1 MTHPQPGSLTRRQ
14 AISGGLASV
23 AVGLASGGSGFG
35 MNTESLMPI
44 PPPLNTVGETIVG
57 SLSGKEIFIPNVGAP
72 PIPSIVLPGIV
83 CNGLKASAF
92 EGVDLSTGYP
102 DACSFKRRFGLLIP
116 ATNTAMEYDLWSIVF
131 NNQGEAALDGVG
143 LHTTTVITP
152 KPDVGTAEGREN
164 FKRQFLGGVKTST
177 TNALLAAP
185 QYLILGLSL
194 EHILSGLPAIHDEME
209 DIRSYS
215 NLSWAFW
222 EDAAKAALKCYGAKR
237 IGLLT
242 PWEKLGN
249 ASAVKMF
256 EDMGVE
262 VVATAGFSCGNI
274 QHIAHIPDWAKEK
287 AVLELLATKE
297 NKLDAIVQCGTNMSM
312 MKVTEKL
319 EPRIGIPILAINPT
333 IFWYAL
339 RENGFKSPLV
349 KSGRL
354 LREF

>member
-1 MTHPQPGSLTRRQ
+1 MDTGST
-14 AISGGLASV
+14 IGG
-23 AVGLASGGSGFG
+23 
-35 MNTESLMPI
+35 I
-44 PPPLNTVGETIVG
+44 
-57 SLSGKEIFIPNVGAP
+57 SGKEIFIPNVAAP
-72 PIPSIVLPGIV
+72 PIPFIVPPGIV
-83 CNGLKASAF
+83 CNGSKAAVF

-116 ATNTAMEYDLWSIVF
+116 ATNTAMEYDLWSIIF
-131 NNQGEAALDGVG
+131 NNQGADGLDGVG
-143 LHTTTVITP
+143 LHTTTVLTP
-152 KPDVGTAEGREN
+152 KPDVGTAEGLEN
-164 FKRQFLGGVKTST
+164 FKRQFLGGVKTSVN
-177 TNALLAAP
+177 NALLAAP
-185 QYLILGLSL
+185 QYLIMGISL
-194 EHILSGLPAIHDEME
+194 EHILSGLPAIHAAMDE
-209 DIRSYS
+209 IQIYS
-215 NLSWAFW
+215 NLSWTVW
-222 EDAAKAALKCYGAKR
+222 QDAAKAALKSYGAKR

-312 MKVTEKL
+312 MKVAEKL
-319 EPRIGIPILAINPT
+319 EPKLGIPILGINPT
-333 IFWYAL
+333 IFWHAL
-339 RENGFKSPLV
+339 RENGFKNPLV